1 MKLLSTTILTF
12 LFAMTVASAQTVF
25 VNSPENLA
33 GVYTFGTASFGL
45 PLTDTVITADVV
57 FVDDGTGETA
67 SQGCQAATNGAELD
81 GKIAL
86 IDRGSCEFGLKA
98 LNAEMAGAIGFII
111 FNNAPGAGV
120 ITMGGGANGGS
131 VTIPG
136 AMLDY
141 EAGQA
146 IRSALEQ
153 GAVNV
158 TMGNLRFDNDVAI
171 SVVSALHAPTG
182 IMPLSQLGDLTIV
195 PGARINNIGR
205 NEATG
210 VNLSAAI
217 DYRSFDGS
225 VEETIYQEAASV
237 EGALA
242 VDSTTEL
249 ILLPEVAPANGLGTY
264 TTTYETR
271 IDGDEESTSDNE
283 LSSVFTISENLWS
296 KASWN
301 PATGNPRSTTGY
313 TVAGGGDVEFLSTFN
328 IPFGADYK
336 LDSVVFFVS
345 TSAPS
350 LANMTLSAYI
360 YEWDDANEDGAF
372 ANDEIN
378 IVGLAETVFP
388 EETTATSA
396 TLRLP
401 ILNFITFEETGIEIL
416 EDDKD
421 YIIGIRYVGDE
432 LVFLGFD
439 ETVDYTQYLEYRTE
453 TGTLT
458 DRDYGYLLVTGYND
472 FVPDFEGGLGLFTD
486 LAAASSAGLILT
498 STVSTKEVVGPEVFE
513 LELFPNP
520 ATDYLQANIAF
531 KQQTAYVE
539 YHITDAQGRLFFN
552 TRDNEVS
559 DTEQAQFDLKAL
571 PSGQYF
577 LTIRTEQGLQA
588 KPFVVKR

>member
-12 LFAMTVASAQTVF
+12 FLAMTMASAQTVF
-25 VNSPENLA
+25 VNSPEDLA
-33 GVYTFGTASFGL
+33 GVYTFGLANFGL
-45 PLTDTVITADVV
+45 PLTDTIITADVV

-120 ITMGGGANGGS
+120 IDMGGGVNGGS

-158 TMGNLRFDNDVAI
+158 TMGNLRFDDDVAVT
-171 SVVSALHAPTG
+171 VVSALHAPTG
-182 IMPLSQLGDLTIV
+182 IMPLSQLDDLTIV

-210 VNLSAAI
+210 INLSAAV

-225 VEETIYQEAASV
+225 VEETIYQEAVSV
-237 EGALA
+237 EDALA
-242 VDSTTEL
+242 VDSSTAL

-264 TTTYETR
+264 TTTYEIR
-271 IDGDEESTSDNE
+271 IDGEEESTGDNE
-283 LSSVFTISENLWS
+283 LSSVFTVSENLWS
-296 KASWN
+296 RASWD
-301 PATGNPRSTTGY
+301 PATGNPRTTTGY
-313 TVAGGGDVEFLSTFN
+313 TRAGGGDVEFLSTFN

-336 LDSVVFFVS
+336 IDSVFFYVS
-345 TSAPS
+345 TSAAS
-350 LANMTLSAYI
+350 LAGMTLSAYI

-388 EETTATSA
+388 EETTETVA

-416 EDDKD
+416 ENDKD
-421 YIIGIRYVGDE
+421 YIVGVRYVGDE
-432 LVFLGFD
+432 LVFFGFD
-439 ETVDYTQYLEYRTE
+439 ETVDYTQYLDYQTE
-453 TGTLT
+453 TGEFT
-458 DRDYGYLLVTGYND
+458 DRDYGYLVVNSYND

-486 LAAASSAGLILT
+486 LNAASSAGLILT

-531 KQQTAYVE
+531 KQRTAYVE
-539 YHITDAQGRLFFN
+539 YHITDAQGRLVFN

-588 KPFVVKR
+588 KPFVVKH